1 MQFRTI
7 TLFFLV
13 ILCYNQILSAQQT
26 EEENIKNVIS
36 LFFKGIHE
44 GDTLL
49 IKQTIAS
56 DLKIQTIYTNEEGKV
71 VLRTDE
77 VAHFLNNIARKDPE
91 ATWDEKLLSY
101 NINVDNNMANV
112 WTPYEFYYNGIFS
125 HCGVNSFQLFKE
137 NNQWKIIYLIDTR
150 RKQNCNN

>member
-7 TLFFLV
+7 VLFFLV
-13 ILCYNQILSAQQT
+13 ILSFNQILSAQHT
-26 EEENIKNVIS
+26 EEQNIKNVIS

-49 IKQTIAS
+49 INQTIAR
-56 DLKIQTIYTNEEGKV
+56 DLKIQTIYTNDEGNT

-77 VAHFLNNIARKDPE
+77 VSHFLNKIASKDPE

-101 NINVDNNMANV
+101 SIKIDNNMANV

-125 HCGVNSFQLFKE
+125 HCGVNSFQLYKE
-137 NNQWKIIYLIDTR
+137 NDQWKIIYLIDTR

>member
-13 ILCYNQILSAQQT
+13 ILSYNQILSAQHT

-44 GDTLL
+44 GDILL
-49 IKQTIAS
+49 INQTIAR
-56 DLKIQTIYTNEEGKV
+56 DLKIQTIYTNDEGIT

-77 VAHFLNNIARKDPE
+77 VTHFLNNIASKDPE
-91 ATWDEKLLSY
+91 STSDEKLLSY
-101 NINVDNNMANV
+101 SIKIDNNMANV

-137 NNQWKIIYLIDTR
+137 NNHWKIIYLIDTR

>member
-49 IKQTIAS
+49 INQTIAR
-56 DLKIQTIYTNEEGKV
+56 DLKIQTIYTNDEGITSIKN
-71 VLRTDE
+71 R
-77 VAHFLNNIARKDPE
+77 
-91 ATWDEKLLSY
+91 
-101 NINVDNNMANV
+101 
-112 WTPYEFYYNGIFS
+112 
-125 HCGVNSFQLFKE
+125 
-137 NNQWKIIYLIDTR
+137 
-150 RKQNCNN
+150 

>member
-7 TLFFLV
+7 VLFFLV
-13 ILCYNQILSAQQT
+13 ISCYNQILSAQHT

-44 GDTLL
+44 GDSLL
-49 IKQTIAS
+49 IKQAIDS
-56 DLKIQTIYTNEEGKV
+56 DLKIQTIYTNDEGKA
-71 VLRTDE
+71 VLRADE
-77 VAHFLNNIARKDPE
+77 VSQFLNKIGTKDSE
-91 ATWDEKLLSY
+91 AIWDEKLLSY
-101 NINVDNNMANV
+101 SIQIDHNMANV

-125 HCGVNSFQLFKE
+125 HCGVNSFQLFKA
-137 NNQWKIIYLIDTR
+137 NDQWKIIYLIDTR